1 MAKYHGHIIRLFVIP
16 YVVLFPLCLISYAG
30 DYNEPDNFNG
40 IKWGTSVHDLPD
52 MILYQEEV
60 EKKVYVRK
68 NDVMSFSE
76 TDVTGI
82 FYIFTRNKFSAALI
96 KFQNDK
102 NAANIR
108 KFLYDSY
115 GYVFSDKVDPV
126 QQIHWIGNNVNI
138 TFTYN
143 KISKDGDVVYI
154 HQEED
159 LRTQFFRL
167 LEMMDFVKAEIVLN
181 EALKKD
187 PNDVSAIDLLGNL
200 HFAKG
205 DINLALETYK
215 RAISIDPQYAQ
226 TYFDRGSL
234 YLNLED
240 YNKALRDLRKAV
252 QLDPGYAEF
261 RMALGAALFNRNKLN
276 EAKKH
281 LIKAVHLNHS
291 LTTARFYLGL
301 TYLKLAEEDL
311 ALQHHRWILENDPE
325 SFEAQQIR
333 SLLKA
338 LPK

>member
-1 MAKYHGHIIRLFVIP
+1 MAKYHSHIIRLFVIP

-30 DYNEPDNFNG
+30 DYNEPDKFNG
-40 IKWGTSVHDLPD
+40 IKWGTSIDELKD
-52 MILYQEEV
+52 MVLYQREDDKIV
-60 EKKVYVRK
+60 CLGKYDTMKFGGADVIRK
-68 NDVMSFSE
+68 A
-76 TDVTGI
+76 
-82 FYIFTRNKFSAALI
+82 YIFTRNKFSSVVI
-96 KFQNDK
+96 MFKNDK
-102 NAANIR
+102 NADNIR
-108 KFLYDSY
+108 KFLYDTH

-126 QQIHWIGNNVNI
+126 HQIHWIGNNVNI

-167 LEMMDFVKAEIVLN
+167 LGMMDFIKAEIILN
-181 EALKKD
+181 ETLNKT

-215 RAISIDPQYAQ
+215 RAISIDPKYAH

-240 YNKALRDLRKAV
+240 YSKALRDLRKAV
-252 QLDPGYAEF
+252 QLEPGYAEF
-261 RMALGAALFNRNKLN
+261 RMALGAALFNLNKPN
-276 EAKKH
+276 EAKKQ
-281 LIKAVHLNHS
+281 LMKAVQLDPLS
-291 LTTARFYLGL
+291 TTARFYLGS
-301 TYLKLAEEDL
+301 TYLKLGEENL
-311 ALQHHRWILENDPE
+311 AIQQHRWILKNDPE

-338 LPK
+338 LPQ